1 MRSRSPSP
9 VVAAAR
15 AASNAST
22 ERRAHFVNSM
32 ATAAAIIARADGRSD
47 PIERREFIACARR
60 SLSRAA
66 VRRWN
71 VSVLFDERVGE
82 LERNPNRTADLLS
95 VLDVVAGTPR
105 AWIVLRTA
113 ERVAQSI
120 VTLAKLR
127 LRAWLQYGGVLA
139 SRPVSGSVLPR
150 ACCGG
155 PIHRPKPPDTYAGG
169 SRIVRGSDDR

>member
-113 ERVAQSI
+113 ERVATVDGDVGEAEITS
-120 VTLAKLR
+120 LAAIRRSLGIPSGIRERFAACMLWGSHPPAKATEHL
-127 LRAWLQYGGVLA
+127 YGRNA
-139 SRPVSGSVLPR
+139 DRE
-150 ACCGG
+150 G
-155 PIHRPKPPDTYAGG
+155 P
-169 SRIVRGSDDR
+169 